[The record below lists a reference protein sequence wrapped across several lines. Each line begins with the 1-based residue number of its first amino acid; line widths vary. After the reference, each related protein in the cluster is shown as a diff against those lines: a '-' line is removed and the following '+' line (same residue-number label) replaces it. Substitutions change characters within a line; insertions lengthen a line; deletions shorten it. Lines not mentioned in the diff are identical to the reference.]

1 MSDEKKTEK
10 LKADKIGMATRFFL
24 MMMGIQLGA
33 LASYGRLTRKQLKE
47 LIATLNA

>member
-1 MSDEKKTEK
+1 MLDQTDSMGEGSERMMQ
-10 LKADKIGMATRFFL
+10 G

-33 LASYGRLTRKQLKE
+33 LVSYGRLTRKQLKD